1 MINVILKKAKNDKK
15 MVKLN
20 NLQLAVSPQP
30 EATWDSNSNQIMVD
44 NYIETQPTQ
53 APPSTAVSYCYQCSK
68 CTKIFTD
75 QTHLKAHLSAHNNNS
90 STQNTIS
97 HQTKSRSSTKHICN
111 ECGMQFFQ
119 QSEFNRHLLTHEG
132 IKPYKCS
139 ICSMQFYDTSSK
151 NRHEKEHSGL
161 KPFRCYICSFEF
173 TRASNLR
180 AHLLKVH
187 SSEIGKSVIIS
198 KSNDNKLKFEF
209 NLDAINLYKEQQRLN
224 KMNKNNNSHQSQVA
238 PNNAVIYI
246 KDPKDKNSDIQHVSL
261 SITFN

>member
-1 MINVILKKAKNDKK
+1 L
-15 MVKLN
+15 VKLN
-20 NLQLAVSPQP
+20 NSQLTASSPS
-30 EATWDSNSNQIMVD
+30 ETTWDTSNQLTVD
-44 NYIETQPTQ
+44 SFIETQPSQT
-53 APPSTAVSYCYQCSK
+53 SSNNSVSFCYQCSK

-75 QTHLKAHLSAHNNNS
+75 QTQLKAHLLTHNNNLS
-90 STQNTIS
+90 QNTVS

-224 KMNKNNNSHQSQVA
+224 KLNKNHESYQSQA
-238 PNNAVIYI
+238 PPTNAVIYI
-246 KDPKDKNSDIQHVSL
+246 KDPKDKNSDIQHVSEARL
-261 SITFN
+261 LFK